1 MCQAPGIQRIKDQ
14 PPRSS
19 LSGEQA
25 RNGSFAGCSWKLI
38 PLIGHLFIYLF
49 SGLSQNQMA
58 AWNTAHPTHTQIPHA
73 PPPTPRTLLHTYT
86 SHTHTYIPQHPPP
99 PYTFCSLFKDGNM
112 AAVSSLELRLVRV
125 GSLLLLIKSVWT
137 GVWFS
142 WLSAC
147 LVCLKPWLNILH
159 CVQRMC

>member
-1 MCQAPGIQRIKDQ
+1 MNKLEMARLLVAAGSSFLSLGIY
-14 PPRSS
+14 
-19 LSGEQA
+19 
-25 RNGSFAGCSWKLI
+25 
-38 PLIGHLFIYLF
+38 LFIYFLVYHRTKWQL
-49 SGLSQNQMA
+49 GTQ
-58 AWNTAHPTHTQIPHA
+58 PTPHTPKYHMP